1 MKKTFLL
8 FAILLLSIAPM
19 FAGKVQVMTSCG
31 RTVTLESSDYRNG
44 QEMADAAYAIDGVV
58 CP

>member
-1 MKKTFLL
+1 
-8 FAILLLSIAPM
+8 M